1 MTKKTKLKIVALIPI
16 FIFVTIIGLNG
27 FLNWKSFSIFA
38 LSQNSKFIS
47 NLLGSNEIPPITSKA
62 AGMAEF
68 TTMNSSIS
76 YNVIIESIHGVTS
89 GHIHFGKPWE
99 NGKVVATLFNFNS
112 PRNKVSEHGQINA
125 TGLSGPLK
133 GRPISDLI
141 SAIENGNAYVNI
153 HTQKNV
159 NGEIRGQIIPLK

>member
-1 MTKKTKLKIVALIPI
+1 MIKKTKLKIVALIPI

-27 FLNWKSFSIFA
+27 FLNWNGFTIFA
-38 LSQNSKFIS
+38 FSQNSKFIS

-62 AGMAEF
+62 AGMAQF
-68 TTMNSSIS
+68 TTLNSSIS
-76 YNVIIESIHGVTS
+76 YNVVIESINGVTS
-89 GHIHFGKPWE
+89 GHIHLGKPWE

-112 PRNKVSEHGQINA
+112 PRDKVSEHGLINA
-125 TGLSGPLK
+125 SQLTGPLQGK
-133 GRPISDLI
+133 PISDLI

-159 NGEIRGQIIPLK
+159 NGEIRGQIVPLK